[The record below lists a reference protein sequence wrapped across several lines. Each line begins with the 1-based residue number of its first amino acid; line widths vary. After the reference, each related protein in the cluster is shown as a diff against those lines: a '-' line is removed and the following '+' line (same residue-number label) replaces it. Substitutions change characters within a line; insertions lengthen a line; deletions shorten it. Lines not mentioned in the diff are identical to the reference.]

1 MYSTNDRYAL
11 MESVL
16 SGIDGMDGETVKA
29 IIELHKTVYKPQFEG
44 AAEDAA
50 DLGIG
55 LLGPFILSF
64 GTKFVGKR
72 VGSAAIPVVGQILG
86 AIWLG
91 YDLVD
96 LGIKWNAESNRI
108 ENEKEILEKATALVD
123 KNLANN
129 PNAKYA
135 AEGANRTSEIMLKN
149 GGTLLDKAE
158 AVGKSASHAKKASSA
173 ETVNDDEFAD
183 KFGFTKD
190 LHIIDA
196 SKAINHPVE
205 FFYLMIGMDEH
216 GKKVINK
223 ESYAEFKKQFEEYW
237 EQNKDSFYMDE
248 DKAKAEMLKEY
259 LHGYYKEVFLPSYK
273 RKLTEVVDS
282 ADKNKSVEELEAE
295 GRNSFGDIVDKEKY
309 YATMGFRPD
318 GKVTDMK
325 KFSKAF
331 TEKTGLDL
339 HYNPVSDKGKRLL
352 TRMLKD
358 PSDEYLKYL
367 PAPVFLMTKED
378 QKPFIEKAKDP
389 NRRGESQFGV
399 YGDAVNAMDAY
410 SAASSNAAARRGMAN
425 GQQVGQEQSTGNS
438 AGTPS
443 NNSAGAQSNS
453 SASNDDITNAPD
465 VIKTGPWHKVVGK
478 DELTRIY
485 NLNNPRGKH
494 LMRLGYILN
503 IKNGK
508 FYRMSD
514 EDRKIMPQVVYAD
527 LDETSRKHAA
537 ERRQVKLQQGK
548 LTRADMTADEIAESN
563 RRAGLPEDL

>member
-29 IIELHKTVYKPQFEG
+29 IIELHRTVYKPQFESAG
-44 AAEDAA
+44 EDAA
-50 DLGIG
+50 ELGAAV
-55 LLGPFILSF
+55 LGPVVLSLAA
-64 GTKFVGKR
+64 KFAAKR
-72 VGSAAIPVVGQILG
+72 GIAAIPIIGWVISAV
-86 AIWLG
+86 WLG

-96 LGIKWNAESNRI
+96 LGIKWHNESKRI
-108 ENEKEILEKATALVD
+108 ENEQESLEKAKSIVE

-149 GGTLLDKAE
+149 GGTLLDKVE
-158 AVGKSASHAKKASSA
+158 AVGKSARHAKKASSV
-173 ETVNDDEFAD
+173 ETVNDDDFAD

-196 SKAINHPVE
+196 SKALYHPVE
-205 FFYLMIGMDEH
+205 FFYLMIGMNEH
-216 GKKVINK
+216 GNKVINK
-223 ESYAEFKKQFEEYW
+223 ESYADFKKQFEEYW

-248 DKAKAEMLKEY
+248 EKAKADMLKEY
-259 LHGYYKEVFLPSYK
+259 IHGYYKEVFLPSYK
-273 RKLTEVVDS
+273 KKLSEVVDS

-309 YATMGFRPD
+309 YASMGFRPD
-318 GKVTDMK
+318 AKVTDIE
-325 KFSKAF
+325 KFSNAF
-331 TEKTGLDL
+331 IEKTGLDL

-352 TRMLKD
+352 THMLKD
-358 PSDEYLKYL
+358 PSGEYLKYL
-367 PAPVFLMTKED
+367 PAPVFLMTEED
-378 QKPFIEKAKDP
+378 QKPFIARAQDP

-399 YGDAVNAMDAY
+399 YGDAVDAMDAY
-410 SAASSNAAARRGMAN
+410 SAASNNAAARQGMAN
-425 GQQVGQEQSTGNS
+425 GKHVGQEQSTGNS

-453 SASNDDITNAPD
+453 SASDDDITNAPD
-465 VIKTGPWHKVVGK
+465 VIKTGPWKTVGK

-485 NLNNPRGKH
+485 NLNNARGKH

-503 IKNGK
+503 IQNGK

-537 ERRQVKLQQGK
+537 ERRKVKLQQGK

>member
-16 SGIDGMDGETVKA
+16 SGIDGIDGETVKA
-29 IIELHKTVYKPQFEG
+29 IIELHRTVYKPQFEG

-72 VGSAAIPVVGQILG
+72 IGSAAIPVVGQILG

-91 YDLVD
+91 HDLVD

-149 GGTLLDKAE
+149 GGTLMDKAE
-158 AVGKSASHAKKASSA
+158 AVGKSAKHAKKASSV
-173 ETVNDDEFAD
+173 ETVNDDDFAD

-259 LHGYYKEVFLPSYK
+259 IHGYYKEVFLPSYK

-282 ADKNKSVEELEAE
+282 ADKDKSVEELAEE

-318 GKVTDMK
+318 GKVTDIE

-378 QKPFIEKAKDP
+378 QKPFIERAQDP

-410 SAASSNAAARRGMAN
+410 SASSSNAAARRGIAN

-438 AGTPS
+438 FGTPS
-443 NNSAGAQSNS
+443 NNSASAQSNAS
-453 SASNDDITNAPD
+453 GSADDITNAPD
-465 VIKTGPWHKVVGK
+465 VIKTGPWETVGK

-485 NLNNPRGKH
+485 NLNNARGKH

>member
-16 SGIDGMDGETVKA
+16 SGIDGMDGDTVKA
-29 IIELHKTVYKPQFEG
+29 IIELHRTVYKPQFEG

-72 VGSAAIPVVGQILG
+72 IGSAAIPVVGQILG

-123 KNLANN
+123 TNLANN

-158 AVGKSASHAKKASSA
+158 AVGKSARHAKKASSV
-173 ETVNDDEFAD
+173 ETVNDDDFAD

-259 LHGYYKEVFLPSYK
+259 IHGYYKEVFLPSYK

-282 ADKNKSVEELEAE
+282 ADKDKSVEELEAE

-318 GKVTDMK
+318 GKVTDIE

-378 QKPFIEKAKDP
+378 QKPFIEKAQDP

-410 SAASSNAAARRGMAN
+410 SAASSNAAARRGMTN

-438 AGTPS
+438 SGTPS

-453 SASNDDITNAPD
+453 SASADDITNAPD
-465 VIKTGPWHKVVGK
+465 VIKTGPWPTVGREK
-478 DELTRIY
+478 LTEIY

-514 EDRKIMPQVVYAD
+514 EDRKIMPQIVYAD

>member
-16 SGIDGMDGETVKA
+16 SGIDGIDGETVKA
-29 IIELHKTVYKPQFEG
+29 IIALHRTVYKPQFEG

-72 VGSAAIPVVGQILG
+72 IGSAAIPVVGQILG

-158 AVGKSASHAKKASSA
+158 AVGKSARHAKKASSV

-259 LHGYYKEVFLPSYK
+259 IHGYYKEVFLPSYK

-282 ADKNKSVEELEAE
+282 ADKDKSVEELEAE

-318 GKVTDMK
+318 GKVTDIE

-378 QKPFIEKAKDP
+378 QKPFIEKAQDP

-410 SAASSNAAARRGMAN
+410 SAASSNAAARRGMTN

-438 AGTPS
+438 SGTPS

-453 SASNDDITNAPD
+453 SASADDITNAPD
-465 VIKTGPWHKVVGK
+465 VIKTGPWPTVGREK
-478 DELTRIY
+478 LTEIY

-514 EDRKIMPQVVYAD
+514 EDRKIMPQIVYAD

>member
-16 SGIDGMDGETVKA
+16 SGIDGMDGDTVKA
-29 IIELHKTVYKPQFEG
+29 IIELHRTVYKPQFESAG
-44 AAEDAA
+44 EDAA
-50 DLGIG
+50 ELGAAV
-55 LLGPFILSF
+55 LGPVVLSLAS
-64 GTKFVGKR
+64 KFAAKR
-72 VGSAAIPVVGQILG
+72 GIAAIPVIGWVIS
-86 AIWLG
+86 AVWMG

-96 LGIKWNAESNRI
+96 LGIKWHDESNRI
-108 ENEKEILEKATALVD
+108 ENEQESLEKAKSIVE

-135 AEGANRTSEIMLKN
+135 TEGANRTSEIMLTN
-149 GGTLLDKAE
+149 GGTLMDKAE
-158 AVGKSASHAKKASSA
+158 AVGKSARHAKKPSASA
-173 ETVNDDEFAD
+173 TINDDEFAD

-196 SKAINHPVE
+196 TKALHHPVE
-205 FFYLMIGMDEH
+205 FFYLMIGMNEH
-216 GKKVINK
+216 GNKVSNT
-223 ESYAEFKKQFEEYW
+223 EAYAAFKKQFEEYW

-248 DKAKAEMLKEY
+248 EAAKAKMLKEY
-259 LHGYYKEVFLPSYK
+259 IHDYYNEVFLPSYK
-273 RKLTEVVDS
+273 RKLTEVVDG
-282 ADKNKSVEELEAE
+282 ADKDKSVEELAEE

-318 GKVTDMK
+318 GTVTDIG
-325 KFSKAF
+325 KFSNAF
-331 TEKTGLDL
+331 IEKTGLDL

-358 PSDEYLKYL
+358 PSGEYLKYL

-378 QKPFIEKAKDP
+378 QKPFIERAQDP
-389 NRRGESQFGV
+389 HRRGESQFGV

-410 SAASSNAAARRGMAN
+410 SAASNNAASSNAARQGIAN
-425 GQQVGQEQSTGNS
+425 GQHVGQERSTDNS
-438 AGTPS
+438 SGTP
-443 NNSAGAQSNS
+443 SNS
-453 SASNDDITNAPD
+453 SASDDDITNSPD
-465 VIKTGPWHKVVGK
+465 VMNHSGPWKTVGK
-478 DELTRIY
+478 DKLAYLYSNSPDRH
-485 NLNNPRGKH
+485 RR
-494 LMRLGYILN
+494 LMRLGYIMDIN
-503 IKNGK
+503 TGK

-527 LDETSRKHAA
+527 LDEKSRKHAE
-537 ERRQVKLQQGK
+537 ERRKVKLQQGK

>member
-1 MYSTNDRYAL
+1 MYSTNDKYAL

-16 SGIDGMDGETVKA
+16 SGIDGMDGDTVKA
-29 IIELHKTVYKPQFEG
+29 IIALHRTVYKPQFEG

-72 VGSAAIPVVGQILG
+72 IGSAAIPVVGQILG

-96 LGIKWNAESNRI
+96 LGVKWNAESKRI

-282 ADKNKSVEELEAE
+282 ADKNKTVEELEAE

-318 GKVTDMK
+318 GKVTDME

-425 GQQVGQEQSTGNS
+425 GQNVGQEQSTGNS

-443 NNSAGAQSNS
+443 NNSVGAQSNS
-453 SASNDDITNAPD
+453 SASADDITNAPD
-465 VIKTGPWHKVVGK
+465 VIKTGPWKTVGK
-478 DELTRIY
+478 DELTKIY
-485 NLNNPRGKH
+485 NLNNARGKH

>member
-1 MYSTNDRYAL
+1 MYSTNDKYAL

-16 SGIDGMDGETVKA
+16 SGIGGMDGDTVKA
-29 IIELHKTVYKPQFEG
+29 IIALHKTVYKPQFEG

-173 ETVNDDEFAD
+173 ETVNDDDFAD

-223 ESYAEFKKQFEEYW
+223 ESYAEFKTQFEEYW

-259 LHGYYKEVFLPSYK
+259 IHGYYKEVFLPSYK

-318 GKVTDMK
+318 GKVTDME

-425 GQQVGQEQSTGNS
+425 GQNVGQEQSTGNS

-485 NLNNPRGKH
+485 NLNNARGKH

>member
-1 MYSTNDRYAL
+1 
-11 MESVL
+11 
-16 SGIDGMDGETVKA
+16 
-29 IIELHKTVYKPQFEG
+29 
-44 AAEDAA
+44 
-50 DLGIG
+50 
-55 LLGPFILSF
+55 
-64 GTKFVGKR
+64 
-72 VGSAAIPVVGQILG
+72 
-86 AIWLG
+86 
-91 YDLVD
+91 
-96 LGIKWNAESNRI
+96 
-108 ENEKEILEKATALVD
+108 
-123 KNLANN
+123 
-129 PNAKYA
+129 
-135 AEGANRTSEIMLKN
+135 
-149 GGTLLDKAE
+149 
-158 AVGKSASHAKKASSA
+158 
-173 ETVNDDEFAD
+173 
-183 KFGFTKD
+183 
-190 LHIIDA
+190 
-196 SKAINHPVE
+196 
-205 FFYLMIGMDEH
+205 
-216 GKKVINK
+216 
-223 ESYAEFKKQFEEYW
+223 
-237 EQNKDSFYMDE
+237 MDE

-318 GKVTDMK
+318 GKVTDME

-425 GQQVGQEQSTGNS
+425 GQNVGQEQSTGNS

-485 NLNNPRGKH
+485 NLNNARGKH

>member
-16 SGIDGMDGETVKA
+16 SGIDGMDGDTVKA
-29 IIELHKTVYKPQFEG
+29 IIELHRTVYKPQFEG

-72 VGSAAIPVVGQILG
+72 IGSAAIPVVGQILG

-158 AVGKSASHAKKASSA
+158 AVGKSARHAKKASSV
-173 ETVNDDEFAD
+173 ETVNDDDFAD

-259 LHGYYKEVFLPSYK
+259 IHGYYKEVFLPSYK

-282 ADKNKSVEELEAE
+282 ADKDKSVEELEAE

-318 GKVTDMK
+318 GKVTDIE

-378 QKPFIEKAKDP
+378 QKPFIEKAQDP

-438 AGTPS
+438 SGTPS

-453 SASNDDITNAPD
+453 SASADDITNAPD
-465 VIKTGPWHKVVGK
+465 VIKTGPWETVGK

-485 NLNNPRGKH
+485 NLNNARGKH

>member
-16 SGIDGMDGETVKA
+16 SGIDGIDGETVKA
-29 IIELHKTVYKPQFEG
+29 IIALHRTVYKPQFEG

-72 VGSAAIPVVGQILG
+72 IGSATIPFVGQILG

-96 LGIKWNAESNRI
+96 LGVKWNAESNRI
-108 ENEKEILEKATALVD
+108 ENEKEILEKAAALVE

-149 GGTLLDKAE
+149 GGTLMDKAE
-158 AVGKSASHAKKASSA
+158 AVGKSAKHAKKASSV
-173 ETVNDDEFAD
+173 ETVNDDDFAD

-259 LHGYYKEVFLPSYK
+259 IHGYYKEVFLPSYK

-282 ADKNKSVEELEAE
+282 ADKDKSVEELAEE

-318 GKVTDMK
+318 GKVTDIE

-378 QKPFIEKAKDP
+378 QKPFIERAQDP

-410 SAASSNAAARRGMAN
+410 SASSSNAAARRGIAN

-438 AGTPS
+438 SGTPS
-443 NNSAGAQSNS
+443 NNSASAQSNAS
-453 SASNDDITNAPD
+453 GSADDITNAPD
-465 VIKTGPWHKVVGK
+465 VIKTGPWETVGK

-485 NLNNPRGKH
+485 NLNNARGKH

>member
-16 SGIDGMDGETVKA
+16 SGIDGMDGDTVKA
-29 IIELHKTVYKPQFEG
+29 IIELHRTVYKPQFEG

-72 VGSAAIPVVGQILG
+72 IGSAAIPVVGQILG

-158 AVGKSASHAKKASSA
+158 AVGKSARHAKKASSV
-173 ETVNDDEFAD
+173 ETVNDDDFAD

-259 LHGYYKEVFLPSYK
+259 IHGYYKEVFLPSYK

-282 ADKNKSVEELEAE
+282 ADKDKSVEELAEE

-318 GKVTDMK
+318 GKVTDIE

-378 QKPFIEKAKDP
+378 QKPFIERAQDP

-410 SAASSNAAARRGMAN
+410 SASSSNAAARRGIAN

-438 AGTPS
+438 SGTPS
-443 NNSAGAQSNS
+443 NNSASAQSNAS
-453 SASNDDITNAPD
+453 GSADDITNAPD
-465 VIKTGPWHKVVGK
+465 VIKTGPWETVGK

-485 NLNNPRGKH
+485 NLNNARGKH

>member
-16 SGIDGMDGETVKA
+16 SGIDGIDGETVKA
-29 IIELHKTVYKPQFEG
+29 IIALHRTVYKPQFEG

-72 VGSAAIPVVGQILG
+72 IGSAAIPVVGQILG

-158 AVGKSASHAKKASSA
+158 AVGKSARHAKKASSV

-259 LHGYYKEVFLPSYK
+259 IHGYYKEVFLPSYK
-273 RKLTEVVDS
+273 RKLTEVVDN
-282 ADKNKSVEELEAE
+282 ADKDKSVEELAEE

-318 GKVTDMK
+318 GKVTDIE

-378 QKPFIEKAKDP
+378 QKPFIERAQDP

-410 SAASSNAAARRGMAN
+410 SASSSNAAARRGIAN

-438 AGTPS
+438 SGTPS

-453 SASNDDITNAPD
+453 SASADDITNAPD
-465 VIKTGPWHKVVGK
+465 VIKTGPWPTVGREK
-478 DELTRIY
+478 LTEIY

-514 EDRKIMPQVVYAD
+514 EDRKIMPQIVYAD

-563 RRAGLPEDL
+563 RRAGLQEDL

>member
-1 MYSTNDRYAL
+1 MYSTNDKYAL

-16 SGIDGMDGETVKA
+16 SGIDGMDGDTVKA
-29 IIELHKTVYKPQFEG
+29 IIALHRTVYKPQFEG
-44 AAEDAA
+44 AGEDAA

-173 ETVNDDEFAD
+173 ETVNDDDFAD

-223 ESYAEFKKQFEEYW
+223 EFYAEFKKQFEEYW

-282 ADKNKSVEELEAE
+282 ADKNKTVEELEAE

-318 GKVTDMK
+318 GKVTDME

-485 NLNNPRGKH
+485 NLNNARGKH

>member
-1 MYSTNDRYAL
+1 MYSTNDKYAL

-16 SGIDGMDGETVKA
+16 SGIDGMDGDTVKA
-29 IIELHKTVYKPQFEG
+29 IIALHRTVYKPQFEG

-318 GKVTDMK
+318 GKVTDME

-425 GQQVGQEQSTGNS
+425 GQNVGQEQSTGNS
-438 AGTPS
+438 SGTPS

-485 NLNNPRGKH
+485 NLNNARGKH

-514 EDRKIMPQVVYAD
+514 EDREIMPQVVYAD

>member
-16 SGIDGMDGETVKA
+16 SGIDGMDGDTVKA
-29 IIELHKTVYKPQFEG
+29 IIELHRTVYKPQFEG

-72 VGSAAIPVVGQILG
+72 IGSAAIPVVGQILG

-158 AVGKSASHAKKASSA
+158 AVGKSARHAKKASSV
-173 ETVNDDEFAD
+173 ETVNDDDFAD

-259 LHGYYKEVFLPSYK
+259 IHGYYKEVFLPSYK

-282 ADKNKSVEELEAE
+282 ADKDKSVEELEAE

-318 GKVTDMK
+318 GKVTDIE

-378 QKPFIEKAKDP
+378 QKPFIEKAQDP

-438 AGTPS
+438 SGTPS

-453 SASNDDITNAPD
+453 SASADDITNAPD
-465 VIKTGPWHKVVGK
+465 VIKTGPWETVGQ

-485 NLNNPRGKH
+485 NLNNARGKH
-494 LMRLGYILN
+494 LLRLGYILN

>member
-1 MYSTNDRYAL
+1 MYSTNDKYAL

-16 SGIDGMDGETVKA
+16 SGIDGMDGDTVKA
-29 IIELHKTVYKPQFEG
+29 IIALHRTVYKPQFEG

-158 AVGKSASHAKKASSA
+158 AVGKSARHAKKASSA

-223 ESYAEFKKQFEEYW
+223 ESYAEFKTQFEEYW

-259 LHGYYKEVFLPSYK
+259 IHGYYKEVFLPSYK

-282 ADKNKSVEELEAE
+282 ADKNKTVEELEAE

-318 GKVTDMK
+318 GKVTDME

-425 GQQVGQEQSTGNS
+425 GQNVGQEQSTGNS
-438 AGTPS
+438 SGTPS

-485 NLNNPRGKH
+485 NLNNARGKH